1 MRGDSIS
8 ITHLIRG
15 ALEDGEW
22 MTMGEV
28 MMRAHIV
35 KTLANDVSSVLAK
48 LRDRGVVATQKGP
61 STSGHGPRLVR
72 KYRWVGVAVVKVETV
87 VTQRPGLGVF
97 RI

>member
-1 MRGDSIS
+1 MKGDSI
-8 ITHLIRG
+8 TRLIRG
-15 ALEDGEW
+15 ALEDGGW

-28 MMRAHIV
+28 MLRAHV
-35 KTLANDVSSVLAK
+35 AKTLANDVSSALAK

-72 KYRWVGVAVVKVETV
+72 KYRWVGVAAVVRVEPV